1 MGLLVWRWYR
11 YGRDPV
17 YTDDPS
23 VLMPAPP
30 SGLSPAGA
38 TLLMAGRSTARQLT
52 SAMVDLAAR
61 GEIAFRPEPGILTTK
76 VAIIDGEGEA
86 STDAL
91 VGLARRKALEP
102 PEAGLLDAIQEE
114 ITEGDGA
121 IEPDGMVALH
131 GPKTKFDA
139 ALERHVAGRG
149 WFREPPSSAVNRWRA
164 AGIVEILAAVAA
176 FWIGMGVP
184 LAGATLVALALGAA
198 GIVTLVVAGAM
209 PARTMDGARLYAWLS
224 AYRRTLKKTL
234 AMARSL
240 DDVVASRAVPW
251 LETPDRALV
260 WGVALGLHD
269 EIEQVLARTAT
280 AAASAQAVSGPG
292 LWMPGWYG
300 GHAGGGDG
308 GAGGLAPGL
317 FSTSAVPDFD
327 GMFSALSTVGSAAS
341 TSRSSGSG
349 FGGGGGFSGGG
360 GGGRF

>member
-1 MGLLVWRWYR
+1 M
-11 YGRDPV
+11 
-17 YTDDPS
+17 
-23 VLMPAPP
+23 
-30 SGLSPAGA
+30 
-38 TLLMAGRSTARQLT
+38 
-52 SAMVDLAAR
+52 
-61 GEIAFRPEPGILTTK
+61 
-76 VAIIDGEGEA
+76 
-86 STDAL
+86 
-91 VGLARRKALEP
+91 
-102 PEAGLLDAIQEE
+102 
-114 ITEGDGA
+114 
-121 IEPDGMVALH
+121 
-131 GPKTKFDA
+131 
-139 ALERHVAGRG
+139 
-149 WFREPPSSAVNRWRA
+149 
-164 AGIVEILAAVAA
+164 AA

-198 GIVTLVVAGAM
+198 GIVTLVVAGVM

-300 GHAGGGDG
+300 GQGAGGDG

-341 TSRSSGSG
+341 TSRASGAG

-360 GGGRF
+360 GPADGRSLLRRGGRFRGSGSLACLR